1 MLESFESG
9 AFEYRKLSKD
19 EMDSRHILGRIV
31 GPIADYKNPTRNG
44 RKYTEKLWNK
54 TFDDPIVKEKIENKC
69 LYGELGHPEDRLDT
83 DMSKICICMAEQP
96 KKSTDGKLYGVFD
109 ILDTPNGRILK
120 TLLDYGT
127 TIGVSS
133 RGEGDLISDY
143 MGEEIVDPD
152 TYQYECHDAV
162 LLPAVKAARL
172 TPVTESLHQGKTLKQ
187 ALLEDLNRSSD
198 NDKLVMNDTLE
209 SLGIDLTEGI
219 QYKGYDMTITRSG
232 VQLRKTDGSFIQE
245 FPTEEEAREYVDEQT
260 DSLNEAD
267 VAAKVRANQDP
278 KEMTRRAI
286 KMLKNLGGEW
296 EDFAKEF
303 KDTYGEDALDESLNE
318 GDLKKSSIKDV
329 NIKKESEKEEAD
341 NDGADLVAELQE
353 TMLKNADLEK
363 LVKSLQERLSVCYA
377 KEKRYEGQIN
387 TYKNSIKSLQENAKK
402 ATSLEERLN
411 SLQEELNSCKS
422 DISKK
427 DQTISDLKESVKK
440 SDVTLKEQLNSH
452 KDKQTAAKEVIEELT
467 SKINTLQE
475 ELEKTKSSKT
485 ASIKVL
491 KETYTKKESDLNDK
505 MSELQKDSSQKLKQL
520 QEKLERANTSVN
532 RYQDIARKAVNR
544 YITEKAN
551 ALGIS
556 SEDVKNRLGK
566 TYSFNDIDRICE
578 NLSTNRLAINRL
590 PFKVSQVSEV
600 KMTESVKPSMPLVG
614 DGDYIDDQLQGLVD
628 RLK

>member
-9 AFEYRKLSKD
+9 AFEYKKLSKD
-19 EMDSRHILGRIV
+19 EMNSRHILGRIV

-209 SLGIDLTEGI
+209 SLGINLNEGI
-219 QYKGYDMTITRSG
+219 QYKGYDMTITQSG
-232 VQLRKTDGSFIQE
+232 VQLRKSDGSFIQE
-245 FPTEEEAREYVDEQT
+245 FPTEEEAKEYVDEI
-260 DSLNEAD
+260 N
-267 VAAKVRANQDP
+267 
-278 KEMTRRAI
+278 
-286 KMLKNLGGEW
+286 
-296 EDFAKEF
+296 
-303 KDTYGEDALDESLNE
+303 ESLHE
-318 GDLKKSSIKDV
+318 EEKPSESSIKDV
-329 NIKKESEKEEAD
+329 NIQKESEKEEAD
-341 NDGADLVAELQE
+341 DDGADLVAELQE

-377 KEKRYEGQIN
+377 KEKRYEGQVN

-427 DQTISDLKESVKK
+427 DQTISELKESVRK

-452 KDKQTAAKEVIEELT
+452 KDKQEAAKEVIEELT

-475 ELEKTKSSKT
+475 ELAKTKSSKT

-520 QEKLERANTSVN
+520 QEKLERANTSVSK
-532 RYQDIARKAVNR
+532 YQDIARKAVNR

-578 NLSTNRLAINRL
+578 SLSTNRLAINRL

-600 KMTESVKPSMPLVG
+600 KMTESVKPSMSLVT

>member
-1 MLESFESG
+1 MLEDFNG
-9 AFEYRKLSKD
+9 KTFEYEKLTED
-19 EMDSRHILGRIV
+19 EQERRGILGRLKGVIS
-31 GPIADYKNPTRNG
+31 DFKSPTRNG
-44 RKYTEKLWNK
+44 RLYGPRLWEKV
-54 TFDDPIVKEKIENKC
+54 FSDPIVKEKIENRC
-69 LYGELGHPEDRLDT
+69 MFGELQHPEDRLDI
-83 DMSKICICMAEQP
+83 DPEKIAVCLAEIP
-96 KKSTDGKLYGVFD
+96 KKGPDGKLYGVFD
-109 ILDTPNGRILK
+109 ILSTPNGRILK

-127 TIGVSS
+127 TVGVSS
-133 RGEGDLISDY
+133 RGEGDLITNSD
-143 MGEEIVDPD
+143 GVEEVDPE
-152 TYQYECHDAV
+152 TYECSCWDIV
-162 LLPAVKAARL
+162 LIPAVKEARL
-172 TPVTESLHQGKTLKQ
+172 QYVKESLDKHRMSLQEALKK
-187 ALLEDLNRSSD
+187 DLAEASD

-219 QYKGYDMTITRSG
+219 QYKGYDMTITQSG
-232 VQLRKTDGSFIQE
+232 VQLRKSDGSFIQE
-245 FPTEEEAREYVDEQT
+245 FPTEEEAKEYIDEI
-260 DSLNEAD
+260 N
-267 VAAKVRANQDP
+267 
-278 KEMTRRAI
+278 
-286 KMLKNLGGEW
+286 
-296 EDFAKEF
+296 
-303 KDTYGEDALDESLNE
+303 ESLQE
-318 GDLKKSSIKDV
+318 EEKPSESSIKDV

-341 NDGADLVAELQE
+341 DDGADLVAELQE

-427 DQTISDLKESVKK
+427 DQTISELTESVKK
-440 SDVTLKEQLNSH
+440 SDATLKEQLNSH

-475 ELEKTKSSKT
+475 ELAKTKSSKT

-532 RYQDIARKAVNR
+532 KYQDIARKAVNR

-578 NLSTNRLAINRL
+578 SLSTNRLAINRL

-600 KMTESVKPSMPLVG
+600 KMTESVKPSMSLVA